1 MLILLIEE
9 LRSGFGG
16 ARDDLEMRVADKEL
30 RLRKCS
36 AAPRFVD
43 FRKVPRCRRS
53 AAGACLYMVNDGRR
67 SSNWR
72 PVILAKVA
80 AMRRR
85 AMPVGRLRWN
95 LEDMSSVDAY
105 EKAYL
110 RARPLQ
116 YTILR
121 ECRRNAT
128 TTKVSHTVVSQVVQS
143 GLCVKRSRKDAGRYR
158 QTTTTTK
165 R

>member
-1 MLILLIEE
+1 MLLILVEE
-9 LRSGFGG
+9 QRGNFGG
-16 ARDDLEMRVADKEL
+16 ARGDLEMRVADKEL

-72 PVILAKVA
+72 PVMLAKVA

-85 AMPVGRLRWN
+85 ATSVVRWN
-95 LEDMSSVDAY
+95 LEDMSSVDTCA
-105 EKAYL
+105 KAYL
-110 RARPLQ
+110 RARSFAVYDTGKMPPQ
-116 YTILR
+116 
-121 ECRRNAT
+121 CHNN
-128 TTKVSHTVVSQVVQS
+128 K
-143 GLCVKRSRKDAGRYR
+143 G
-158 QTTTTTK
+158 
-165 R
+165 